1 MVPSAY
7 IDLTP
12 EPDPNDQD
20 LIEFAADREAY
31 KKTIAAR
38 LTASGTRPTPVLIE
52 RELTRC
58 ERLYSA
64 LAAIQAVRAAGGQ
77 AYYHSVDLTDPEA
90 VARVMAGI
98 RDQHGRIDVLAHAAG
113 LDISHAIADKE
124 PREFDLVFDVK
135 SDGLF
140 NLLHAADGL
149 PVGAVVAFSSVA
161 GRFGNVGQTD
171 YSAANDLLCKIM
183 SSFRAT
189 RPDTRAIAVDW
200 TAWGGLG
207 MATKGSIPKVMARAG
222 IELLAPEAGIPWIG
236 LELASGSLR
245 GEVVVGGQLG
255 VLITEQDL
263 TGGLDP
269 SAINAGWAGPMI
281 GTVTGMGVYTGL
293 SAQTT
298 LDPAAQPFLYDHRID
313 GTPVLPGVMG
323 IEAFAALAGLAV
335 PGMRVADV
343 EQVDFIAPLKFY
355 RDEPRT
361 VTVSAM
367 FRPDGADLVA
377 DCTLSASRS
386 LAGEQAPRVTTHFTG
401 RVRLT
406 AAAAAAEGEHG
417 AAPGSRTTPA
427 VSHDDI
433 YRVFFHGPAYQVV
446 DEAWHCGARR
456 RGSPYPAHA
465 CRPGT
470 GGWAHRHRAAAGR
483 GVLPDRGPVGD
494 RPRRA
499 PGAAGARGPCQHAAP
514 PRARGRTVRGRPS
527 GRRRQLRLRGA

>member
-1 MVPSAY
+1 M
-7 IDLTP
+7 
-12 EPDPNDQD
+12 
-20 LIEFAADREAY
+20 
-31 KKTIAAR
+31 
-38 LTASGTRPTPVLIE
+38 LIE

-90 VARVMAGI
+90 VASVMAAI
-98 RDQHGRIDVLAHAAG
+98 RDRHGRIDVLAHAAG

-124 PREFDLVFDVK
+124 PREFNLVFDVK

-149 PVGAVVAFSSVA
+149 PVGAVVVFSSVA

-183 SSFRAT
+183 SSFRSS
-189 RPDTRAIAVDW
+189 RPGTRAIAVDW

-207 MATKGSIPKVMARAG
+207 MATKGSIPKMMARAG

-269 SAINAGWAGPMI
+269 SAIDASSAGPMI
-281 GTVTGMGVYTGL
+281 GTITGMGVYTGL

-298 LDPAAQPFLYDHRID
+298 LDPAAQPFLHDHRID

-361 VTVSAM
+361 VTVTAM
-367 FRPDGADLVA
+367 FRPDGRDVVA

-401 RVRLT
+401 KVRLT
-406 AAAAAAEGEHG
+406 AAAAQDEHG

-446 DEAWHCGARR
+446 DEAWHCGPDAVARLA
-456 RGSPYPAHA
+456 GHMPAGA
-465 CRPGT
+465 GA
-470 GGWAHRHRAAAGR
+470 GGWPHRHRAAAGR

-499 PGAAGARGPCQHAAP
+499 PGAAGSRGPGQHAAP
-514 PRARGRTVRGRPS
+514 PRARRGTVRGRPS
-527 GRRRQLRLRGA
+527 GRRRQLRLPGA